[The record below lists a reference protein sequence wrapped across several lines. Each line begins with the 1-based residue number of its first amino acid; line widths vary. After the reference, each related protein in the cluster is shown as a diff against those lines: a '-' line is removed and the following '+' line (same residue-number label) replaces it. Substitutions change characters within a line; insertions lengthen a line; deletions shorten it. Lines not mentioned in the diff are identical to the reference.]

1 MQISDSDEKS
11 ASRTLLLVCLLT
23 LIVAL
28 SWAALFQL
36 DEVTTGQGKVIPS
49 SREQLIQS
57 LDSGILEKMYVQE
70 GQTVEK
76 NQPLLRLD
84 DSRSHPIYQ
93 EAKEKWLAL
102 SAQAARLRA
111 EANDRPIEFS
121 KDVLLEPEIAARE
134 QHTFEIRKRTLTD
147 QIAAMKRSL
156 ATIDREMMIVS
167 PLVKQKVVSE
177 VDLLRL
183 QRQKAD
189 LEGGI
194 AERLNR
200 YLSEAANELVRIE
213 SELAQSRE
221 NMRARADAFNRS
233 TIVSP
238 MRGIVKNILV
248 NTIGG
253 VIQAGQN
260 IVEIVPLDEQ
270 PIVEAFVKP
279 SEIAFLKPGQAA
291 TVKLSAYDYNKY
303 GGLAGVLE
311 HLSPNTMRD
320 ESKPRRPG
328 APPVDL
334 DEAYYRIL
342 VRITDPDLNRK
353 GMVMNLLPGMTA
365 MVELRTGQKTV
376 LDYLIGPIKAL
387 SEALRER

>member
-1 MQISDSDEKS
+1 MQISNSDEKS

-84 DSRSHPIYQ
+84 DSRSQPIYQ
-93 EAKEKWLAL
+93 EVREKWLAL
-102 SAQAARLRA
+102 AAQAARLRA

-121 KDVLLEPEIAARE
+121 KDVLLEPEIAERE
-134 QHTFEIRKRTLTD
+134 RHTFEIRKRTLTD
-147 QIAAMKRSL
+147 QLAAMKRSL
-156 ATIDREMMIVS
+156 ATIDREMMLVS

-238 MRGIVKNILV
+238 MRGIVKNILI

-303 GGLAGVLE
+303 GGFAGVLE

-334 DEAYYRIL
+334 EEAYYRIL
-342 VRITDPDLNRK
+342 VRITDPDLSRK
-353 GMVMNLLPGMTA
+353 GMVMTLLPGMTA
-365 MVELRTGQKTV
+365 IVELRTGQKTV

-387 SEALRER
+387 SESLRER

>member
-11 ASRTLLLVCLLT
+11 ASRTLLLVCFLT

-93 EAKEKWLAL
+93 EAREKWLAL

-121 KDVLLEPEIAARE
+121 KDVLQEPEIAARE
-134 QHTFEIRKRTLTD
+134 QHTFEVRKRTLTD

-156 ATIDREMMIVS
+156 ATIDREMTLVS

-194 AERLNR
+194 AERFNR

-342 VRITDPDLNRK
+342 VRITDPDLSRK
-353 GMVMNLLPGMTA
+353 GMVMTLLPGMTA

>member
-11 ASRTLLLVCLLT
+11 ASRTLLLVCFLT

-93 EAKEKWLAL
+93 EAREKWLAL

>member
-11 ASRTLLLVCLLT
+11 ASRTLLLVCFLT

-93 EAKEKWLAL
+93 EAREKWLAL

-111 EANDRPIEFS
+111 EANDRPIEFT
-121 KDVLLEPEIAARE
+121 KDVLQEPEIAARE

-156 ATIDREMMIVS
+156 ATIDREMTLVS

-342 VRITDPDLNRK
+342 VRITDPDLSRK
-353 GMVMNLLPGMTA
+353 GMVMTLLPGMTA

>member
-1 MQISDSDEKS
+1 
-11 ASRTLLLVCLLT
+11 
-23 LIVAL
+23 
-28 SWAALFQL
+28 
-36 DEVTTGQGKVIPS
+36 
-49 SREQLIQS
+49 
-57 LDSGILEKMYVQE
+57 
-70 GQTVEK
+70 
-76 NQPLLRLD
+76 
-84 DSRSHPIYQ
+84 
-93 EAKEKWLAL
+93 
-102 SAQAARLRA
+102 
-111 EANDRPIEFS
+111 
-121 KDVLLEPEIAARE
+121 VLLEPEIAARE
-134 QHTFEIRKRTLTD
+134 RHTFEIRKRTLTD
-147 QIAAMKRSL
+147 QVAAMKRSL
-156 ATIDREMMIVS
+156 ATIDREMTLVS
-167 PLVKQKVVSE
+167 SLVKQRVISE

-189 LEGGI
+189 LEGSI

-200 YLSEAANELVRIE
+200 YLSEAANELVRVE

-221 NMRARADAFNRS
+221 NMRARADAYNRS

-238 MRGIVKNILV
+238 MRGVVKNILV

-279 SEIAFLKPGQAA
+279 SEIAFLKTGQSA

-320 ESKPRRPG
+320 ESKARRPG
-328 APPVDL
+328 TPPVDL
-334 DEAYYRIL
+334 EEAYYRIL
-342 VRITDPDLNRK
+342 VRITDPDLSRK
-353 GMVMNLLPGMTA
+353 GMVMTLLPGMTA
-365 MVELRTGQKTV
+365 IVELRTGQKTV

>member
-11 ASRTLLLVCLLT
+11 ASRTLLLVCFLT

-93 EAKEKWLAL
+93 EAREKWLAL

-121 KDVLLEPEIAARE
+121 KDVLQEPEIAARE

-156 ATIDREMMIVS
+156 ATIDREMTLVS

-238 MRGIVKNILV
+238 MRGIVKNVLV

-342 VRITDPDLNRK
+342 VRITDPDLSRK
-353 GMVMNLLPGMTA
+353 GMVMTLLPGMTA

>member
-11 ASRTLLLVCLLT
+11 ASRTLLLVCFLT

-93 EAKEKWLAL
+93 EAREKWLAL

-121 KDVLLEPEIAARE
+121 KDVLQEPEIAARE

-156 ATIDREMMIVS
+156 ATIDREITLVS

-194 AERLNR
+194 AERFNR

-342 VRITDPDLNRK
+342 VRITDPDLSRK
-353 GMVMNLLPGMTA
+353 GMVMTLLPGMTA

>member
-11 ASRTLLLVCLLT
+11 TSRTLLFICLLT
-23 LIVAL
+23 LLVAL
-28 SWAALFQL
+28 GWASLFQL
-36 DEVTTGQGKVIPS
+36 DEVTTGQGRVIPS

-57 LDSGILEKMYVQE
+57 LDAGILEKMYVQE

-84 DSRSHPIYQ
+84 DSRSNPIYL

-121 KDVLLEPEIAARE
+121 KEVLLEPETVARE
-134 QHTFEIRKRTLTD
+134 RHTFEIRKRTLTD
-147 QIAAMKRSL
+147 QIAAMTQSL
-156 ATIDREMMIVS
+156 ATIDREMALIG
-167 PLVKQKVVSE
+167 PLVKQRVVSE

-189 LEGGI
+189 LEGSM
-194 AERLNR
+194 AERFNR

-233 TIVSP
+233 MIVSP

-279 SEIAFLKPGQAA
+279 SEVAFLKTGQAA
-291 TVKLSAYDYNKY
+291 TVKLSAYDYTTY
-303 GGLAGVLE
+303 GGLEGVLE

-320 ESKPRRPG
+320 ESKARRPG
-328 APPVDL
+328 TPPVDL
-334 DEAYYRIL
+334 EEAYYRIL
-342 VRITDPDLNRK
+342 VRMTDSNLSRK
-353 GMVMNLLPGMTA
+353 GVVITALPGMTA
-365 MVELRTGQKTV
+365 TVELRTGKKTV
-376 LDYLIGPIKAL
+376 LDYLIGPVKAL

>member
-11 ASRTLLLVCLLT
+11 ASRTLLLVCFLT

-93 EAKEKWLAL
+93 EAREKWLAL

-121 KDVLLEPEIAARE
+121 KDVLQEPEIAARE

-156 ATIDREMMIVS
+156 ATIDREMTLVS

-279 SEIAFLKPGQAA
+279 SEIAFLKPDQAA

-342 VRITDPDLNRK
+342 VRITDPDLSRK
-353 GMVMNLLPGMTA
+353 GMVMTLLPGMTA

>member
-1 MQISDSDEKS
+1 MQNLDSDEKS

-36 DEVTTGQGKVIPS
+36 DEVTTGHGRVIPS

-57 LDSGILEKMYVQE
+57 LDTGILEKMYVQE

-84 DSRSHPIYQ
+84 DSRSNPIYL

-111 EANDRPIEFS
+111 EANDLPIEFS
-121 KDVLLEPEIAARE
+121 KEVLLEPEIAARE
-134 QHTFEIRKRTLTD
+134 RHTFEIRKRTLTD
-147 QIAAMKRSL
+147 QVAAMKRSL
-156 ATIDREMMIVS
+156 ATIDREMTLVS
-167 PLVKQKVVSE
+167 PLVKQRVISE

-189 LEGGI
+189 LEGSI

-200 YLSEAANELVRIE
+200 YLSEAANELVRVE

-221 NMRARADAFNRS
+221 NMRARADAYNRS

-238 MRGIVKNILV
+238 MRGVVKNILV

-279 SEIAFLKPGQAA
+279 SEIAFLKTGQSA

-334 DEAYYRIL
+334 EETYYRIL
-342 VRITDPDLNRK
+342 VRITDPDLSRK
-353 GMVMNLLPGMTA
+353 GMVMTLVPGMTA
-365 MVELRTGQKTV
+365 VVELRTGHKTV

>member
-11 ASRTLLLVCLLT
+11 ASRTLLLVCFLT

-93 EAKEKWLAL
+93 EAREKWLAL

-121 KDVLLEPEIAARE
+121 KDVLQEPEIAARE

-156 ATIDREMMIVS
+156 ATIDREMTLVS

-342 VRITDPDLNRK
+342 VRITDPDLSRK
-353 GMVMNLLPGMTA
+353 GMVMTLLPGMTA

>member
-11 ASRTLLLVCLLT
+11 TSRTLLFICLLT
-23 LIVAL
+23 LLVAL
-28 SWAALFQL
+28 GWASLFQL
-36 DEVTTGQGKVIPS
+36 DEVTTGQGRVIPS

-57 LDSGILEKMYVQE
+57 LDAGILEKMYVQE

-84 DSRSHPIYQ
+84 DSRSNPIYL

-121 KDVLLEPEIAARE
+121 KEVLLEPETVARE
-134 QHTFEIRKRTLTD
+134 RHTFEIRKRTLTD
-147 QIAAMKRSL
+147 QIAAMKQSL
-156 ATIDREMMIVS
+156 ATIDREMALIG
-167 PLVKQKVVSE
+167 PLVKQRVVSE

-189 LEGGI
+189 LEGSM
-194 AERLNR
+194 AERFNR

-233 TIVSP
+233 MIVSP

-279 SEIAFLKPGQAA
+279 SEVAFLKTGQAA
-291 TVKLSAYDYNKY
+291 TVKLSAYDYNTY
-303 GGLAGVLE
+303 GGLEGVLE

-320 ESKPRRPG
+320 ESKARRPG
-328 APPVDL
+328 TPPVDL
-334 DEAYYRIL
+334 EEAYYRIL
-342 VRITDPDLNRK
+342 VRMTDSNLSRK
-353 GMVMNLLPGMTA
+353 GVVITALPGMTA
-365 MVELRTGQKTV
+365 TVELRTGKKTV
-376 LDYLIGPIKAL
+376 LDYLIGPVKAL